1 MNTSLFKILLIA
13 LPLTLFAK
21 LTTLTST
28 DGRSISASLEDY
40 RSDKKTVDVRIN
52 GKGRTIPIPMDRLDE
67 ASQNTVLEWS
77 KLNTL
82 IKYITVTT
90 ERIPAGKGKRVF
102 NIKLNSQSK
111 TSVNDIKIDYVIP
124 IKETHLVKEEIG
136 TGKKKK
142 IKYNKEYTE
151 KVITGTVNI
160 QSIKAQSSQTVST
173 DPIITATPQTI
184 DQGKNKEPKEV
195 MNNHSIKGILL
206 RFYIGDQLAREY
218 ESQNGVRQ
226 IIDKYRS

>member
-82 IKYITVTT
+82 IKYITITT